1 MNFFNHAALYLFF
14 QNATYPEYLYRTD
27 CGVMCLDFHPDL
39 PNLLVV
45 GLYDGNVCV
54 YDINKEI
61 KAPILKSRKRAPE
74 SRTLTKIKVFGQNQ
88 GRRTIIKVFGE
99 ST

>member
-1 MNFFNHAALYLFF
+1 MFV

-45 GLYDGNVCV
+45 GLYDGNVSV

-61 KAPILKSRKRAPE
+61 KEPILKSSTAKGKHLDVVWKVGKKQNVMIHE
-74 SRTLTKIKVFGQNQ
+74 SCKI
-88 GRRTIIKVFGE
+88 
-99 ST
+99 